1 MHAEIYRIFID
12 STCKIQTRSAYAV
25 AANRCHIKFFD
36 IHSLYLFFI
45 PIYNYCQQLSHSP
58 KFKSLYLIILLHL
71 ASTLSTMNFL
81 KFERSRELADTMLFL
96 APDTNETDRTALTRI
111 YRLYGES
118 SRQCSTVRDFAD
130 ALRFVCNGRVVEPR

>member
-25 AANRCHIKFFD
+25 AANRCHMKFFD
-36 IHSLYLFFI
+36 IHSLYLFFT

-71 ASTLSTMNFL
+71 ASTIVNDEFFKVQTIA
-81 KFERSRELADTMLFL
+81 RARRYDAISRTGYE
-96 APDTNETDRTALTRI
+96 
-111 YRLYGES
+111 
-118 SRQCSTVRDFAD
+118 
-130 ALRFVCNGRVVEPR
+130 